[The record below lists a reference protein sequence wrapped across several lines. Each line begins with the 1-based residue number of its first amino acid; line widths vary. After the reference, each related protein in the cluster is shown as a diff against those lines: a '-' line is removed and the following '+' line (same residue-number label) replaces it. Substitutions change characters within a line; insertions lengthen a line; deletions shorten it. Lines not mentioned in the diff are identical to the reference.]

1 MASITKD
8 LCFSSGSDKSEQL
21 HVLYGAKLSCGAGR
35 FYEDD
40 KSGLTEGKDNMWIH
54 GILGAD
60 VWHLV
65 AAFCIYSGLGWLVE
79 SVYMSICNR
88 RLTNR
93 GFAKGPFCPIYGFGA
108 LAGYFLLRPFAGNPV
123 LLYLTGAFTATVF
136 EYLVGKA
143 MLRLFGEVWWD
154 YNEKPFNYQGIVCLE
169 STIAWGF
176 YAVIIIGY
184 LHGAVMDVAAWYTYG
199 PGLWVL
205 RAVIL
210 LFILDFLH
218 QLLLALHINVMEERD
233 RLMEKYEEFKARW
246 Y

>member
-1 MASITKD
+1 MAFITKD

-65 AAFCIYSGLGWLVE
+65 AAFCIYSVLGWLVE

>member
-65 AAFCIYSGLGWLVE
+65 AAFCIYSVLGWLVE

-143 MLRLFGEVWWD
+143 MRRLFGEVWWD

-176 YAVIIIGY
+176 YAVIIIAIIPMLVVFPFVQKY
-184 LHGAVMDVAAWYTYG
+184 FKT
-199 PGLWVL
+199 GLTVGG
-205 RAVIL
+205 V
-210 LFILDFLH
+210 
-218 QLLLALHINVMEERD
+218 
-233 RLMEKYEEFKARW
+233 KG
-246 Y
+246 